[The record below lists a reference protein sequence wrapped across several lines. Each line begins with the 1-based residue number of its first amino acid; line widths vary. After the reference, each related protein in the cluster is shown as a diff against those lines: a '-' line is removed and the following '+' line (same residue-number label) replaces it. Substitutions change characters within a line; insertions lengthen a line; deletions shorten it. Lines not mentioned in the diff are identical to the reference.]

1 MLRNYQFRYISLDI
15 YCHLAASNL
24 GYTIPPLKAVIE
36 LKKKRMVTSVRNKK
50 RCENFA
56 AEKTDETRKWTSKRR
71 QNLELSATKGVLENL
86 KWRNSKNM
94 ALYHYIK
101 SIRKSEL

>member
-36 LKKKRMVTSVRNKK
+36 LKKKKK
-50 RCENFA
+50 NG
-56 AEKTDETRKWTSKRR
+56 DERSK
-71 QNLELSATKGVLENL
+71 QKE
-86 KWRNSKNM
+86 M
-94 ALYHYIK
+94 
-101 SIRKSEL
+101 